1 MAAIKFWETKKNP
14 ITMKVEQNLC
24 NLTEKFYKAIE
35 IDTSINEQRL
45 KYYKESNK
53 EMYLTNKLLK

>member
-24 NLTEKFYKAIE
+24 NLTEKFYKK
-35 IDTSINEQRL
+35 R
-45 KYYKESNK
+45 
-53 EMYLTNKLLK
+53 